1 MREAERRTKFLFYD
15 WGREGHYFKLQDYM
29 FSHRLICFM
38 RAVSYMC
45 ICICLYVIVY
55 LYFHTCIYSFFICFC
70 CEENVERQT
79 TFLFCDR
86 RLRVTIS
93 RFKTLVLHISGEIKC
108 EPKEKYFN
116 HTSYTAYH
124 DKLYDGMLPKQWS
137 VSTLVLIVKCGLATR
152 SGKRRHQ
159 KKAIK
164 KLCDSMMVRFDLP
177 LLLLLLRYKGI
188 EDINPRLNTK
198 ELNIDSAAVLQ
209 EV

>member
-1 MREAERRTKFLFYD
+1 
-15 WGREGHYFKLQDYM
+15 M

-45 ICICLYVIVY
+45 IRICLYVIVY

-79 TFLFCDR
+79 TFLFCHR

-116 HTSYTAYH
+116 HTSYTTYH
-124 DKLYDGMLPKQWS
+124 DNCMTACCPNSGPFQLWYC
-137 VSTLVLIVKCGLATR
+137 LIVKCGLATR

-159 KKAIK
+159 KKAIN
-164 KLCDSMMVRFDLP
+164 KLCDSMMVWFDLP
-177 LLLLLLRYKGI
+177 LLRYKGI

-198 ELNIDSAAVLQ
+198 ELNIDGLQ
-209 EV
+209 YI